1 MGAIDFTEIPSAG
14 AGAGRDQFEL
24 FAREFLVQ
32 EGFRIVEDVDRGP
45 DAGRDL
51 IVEETRSGPGGNS
64 VVRWLVSCKHKAHG
78 GASVSPTDEANI
90 RDRIET
96 HRCAGFVAFYSTVPS
111 SGLSEILYALPPK
124 FSLLVY
130 NPAHI
135 ERKLLDSP
143 AYRALAVRYFPR
155 SFNTWVQNSQ
165 YAVVQP
171 TSDPQLSQNRYFLR
185 TPHVGL
191 NDAMEEAKVRNLMA
205 FVVIYDP
212 QHPTHSK
219 LDFSLGY
226 FMEYQTT
233 KRLVDQ
239 YFVPVVGP
247 SSDPQLSALVPESD
261 PLENALWVVLASDG
275 KIIRREGVY
284 ANPDEGMRRVRDVI
298 ASQSKA

>member
-1 MGAIDFTEIPSAG
+1 
-14 AGAGRDQFEL
+14 
-24 FAREFLVQ
+24 
-32 EGFRIVEDVDRGP
+32 
-45 DAGRDL
+45 
-51 IVEETRSGPGGNS
+51 
-64 VVRWLVSCKHKAHG
+64 
-78 GASVSPTDEANI
+78 
-90 RDRIET
+90 
-96 HRCAGFVAFYSTVPS
+96 
-111 SGLSEILYALPPK
+111 
-124 FSLLVY
+124 
-130 NPAHI
+130 
-135 ERKLLDSP
+135 
-143 AYRALAVRYFPR
+143 
-155 SFNTWVQNSQ
+155 
-165 YAVVQP
+165 
-171 TSDPQLSQNRYFLR
+171 
-185 TPHVGL
+185 
-191 NDAMEEAKVRNLMA
+191 MEEAKVRNLMA